1 MALLPQ
7 NKVNED
13 SSFLP
18 RVHADVDANMDIDV
32 AAPWTAS
39 GSASE
44 PLSSSCNSNLSQ
56 LAGKPCAQPL
66 PLLQSCQALHEN
78 TAHTTDATC
87 THARTSTM
95 LMRLPAFLCFDVN
108 MQHSLMIA
116 AT

>member
-7 NKVNED
+7 DKVNED

-18 RVHADVDANMDIDV
+18 KVHADLDASMDLDV

-39 GSASE
+39 DSTSE

-66 PLLQSCQALHEN
+66 SLLQSSQALHEN
-78 TAHTTDATC
+78 RFRVTPHI
-87 THARTSTM
+87 
-95 LMRLPAFLCFDVN
+95 LL
-108 MQHSLMIA
+108 MQHVLMHA
-116 AT
+116 HLLC